1 MQTLRREAMKKNK
14 ILAIGAFILLFLIPS
29 FALSKSQYQYIRS
42 PKTDFYFGHI
52 SYTEVKNDG
61 KDPMVI
67 REGEEKPEI
76 AVLNLPLIPGD
87 TIRTPEGRR
96 CEIQFDTGTIVR
108 LDFAT
113 ELKIETIMANSLSTK
128 NKISNLLLNK
138 GMIYIQYKRYNR
150 PEIFQVV
157 TPNAAIKLK
166 HKTVA
171 MVNAREDG
179 KTDIHMRFGEIY
191 VLYGPDEN
199 NLEGRTIKKSGELT
213 ISRDHKAVEGEYED
227 YADFESW
234 NMNMNENFEELHQ
247 GKNFIPAPIQNLP
260 PAVFYFAQKYSTLYG
275 EWVWNSL
282 YGYVWRPF
290 LDSYYPGGNWQ
301 PFYYGQWRELNGEIF
316 WVPEETWGWV
326 PYHLGF
332 WFWDEK
338 LGWLWRP
345 GSTFAPAWV
354 VWDFYYGDYSWR
366 PWSPMDWMWSSN
378 WMLYQLYFWSNFY
391 GDFYNWRYYPY
402 NILFD
407 TYPGSRVSEAPK
419 VITSISKDQ
428 LKKKDTSTTL
438 TLPKEFNDIYKRMVT
453 AYNKKDERVIAP
465 LKKIP
470 QHMIGVKKEDL
481 TAPRIHE
488 KAVRVFSSPL
498 PIQKESIPQ
507 RAVKNPYQEAVNTF
521 KERDMRARVVQHVA
535 MSVFEGPKV
544 GKKTSIEIAQPQLVR
559 EGKSNANEE
568 RMTIEKGALS
578 RRGGERALY
587 VPVAPKPVPSAH
599 FRDWNPDSWVARAA
613 GVSIHYVSRNNEIRC
628 PELNLSSTDVRGS
641 HNMTT
646 MTGISPMGGGGGGG
660 GGGVSYSGS
669 SSGSNAGG
677 SSSDSSKGQSSGSER
692 SGGSSGGGKEKK

>member
-1 MQTLRREAMKKNK
+1 MKKNK
-14 ILAIGAFILLFLIPS
+14 ILAIGAFILLLLIPL
-29 FALSKSQYQYIRS
+29 FAFSKSQYQYIRS

-52 SYTEVKNDG
+52 SYSEVKNDG

-96 CEIQFDTGTIVR
+96 CEVQFDTGTIVR

-138 GMIYIQYKRYNR
+138 GQIYIQYKRYNQ
-150 PEIFQVV
+150 PEIFQVL

-171 MVNAREDG
+171 MVKAREDG
-179 KTDIHMRFGEIY
+179 KTDIHLRFGEIY
-191 VLYGPDEN
+191 VLYGSDEN
-199 NLEGRTIKKSGELT
+199 NLEGRMIKKSGELT
-213 ISRDHKAVEGEYED
+213 ISKDHKVVEGEYED

-234 NMNMNENFEELHQ
+234 NMDMNEKFEELHQ
-247 GKNFIPAPIQNLP
+247 DKNFIPAPIQNLP

-275 EWVWNSL
+275 EWVWDSL

-290 LDSYYPGGNWQ
+290 IDSYYPGGNWQ
-301 PFYYGQWRELNGEIF
+301 PFYYGQWRELNGELF
-316 WVPEETWGWV
+316 WVPEESWGWV

-354 VWDFYYGDYSWR
+354 DWDFYFGQYTWR
-366 PWSPMDWMWSSN
+366 PWWPMDWMFDSSGYWWN
-378 WMLYQLYFWSNFY
+378 Y
-391 GDFYNWRYYPY
+391 GYSYNWFYPLYSGYYS
-402 NILFD
+402 
-407 TYPGSRVSEAPK
+407 YPGWIAIPGQSVPK
-419 VITSISKDQ
+419 AMTSIRKDQ

-438 TLPKEFNDIYKRMVT
+438 TLPKEFNSVFKRMVT
-453 AYNKKDERVIAP
+453 AFNKGDERVIAP

-470 QHMIGVKKEDL
+470 QNIVGVKKEDL
-481 TAPRIHE
+481 IAPRIHE
-488 KAVRVFSSPL
+488 KAVRVLSRPL
-498 PIQKESIPQ
+498 PIQKESITQ
-507 RAVKNPYQEAVNTF
+507 REIKNPYQEAVNTF
-521 KERDMRARVVQHVA
+521 RVSNMRAKVLQDVA

-544 GKKTSIEIAQPQLVR
+544 VKKTSIETALPQLAR
-559 EGKSNANEE
+559 EGKANVGEE
-568 RMTIEKGALS
+568 RMTVEKGALS
-578 RRGGERALY
+578 RRGGQSALN
-587 VPVAPKPVPSAH
+587 APIPSKPVSPGH

-628 PELNLSSTDVRGS
+628 PELNLSSLDVRRS

-646 MTGISPMGGGGGGG
+646 MTGISPMGGRE

-669 SSGSNAGG
+669 DSSSNAGASSSAGKSSGSGSSGG
-677 SSSDSSKGQSSGSER
+677 SSS
-692 SGGSSGGGKEKK
+692 GGKGKDK

>member
-96 CEIQFDTGTIVR
+96 CEIQFDTGTIIR

-138 GMIYIQYKRYNR
+138 GQIYIQYKRYSR
-150 PEIFQVV
+150 PEIFQIV

-171 MVNAREDG
+171 MVKAREDG

-199 NLEGRTIKKSGELT
+199 SLEGRTIKKSGELT
-213 ISRDHKAVEGEYED
+213 ISKDQKLVEGEYED

-290 LDSYYPGGNWQ
+290 LDRYYPGGNWQ
-301 PFYYGQWRELNGEIF
+301 PFYYGQWRELNGELF
-316 WVPEETWGWV
+316 WVPEESWGWV

-354 VWDFYYGDYSWR
+354 VWDFYFGDYSWR
-366 PWSPMDWMWSSN
+366 PWSPLDWMF
-378 WMLYQLYFWSNFY
+378 YDFY
-391 GDFYNWRYYPY
+391 GWNYGYSYNWLYPLYSGYY
-402 NILFD
+402 
-407 TYPGSRVSEAPK
+407 TYPGGPGMPDQSAPK
-419 VITSISKDQ
+419 AITSIRKDQ

-438 TLPKEFNDIYKRMVT
+438 TLPKEFNNVYKRMVT
-453 AYNKKDERVIAP
+453 AFNKGDARVIAP

-470 QHMIGVKKEDL
+470 QSVIGVKKDEL
-481 TAPRIHE
+481 NAPRIHE

-507 RAVKNPYQEAVNTF
+507 KPIKNPYQEAVNTF
-521 KERDMRARVVQHVA
+521 RVSNMRARVLQDVA
-535 MSVFEGPKV
+535 MSVFEGPKA
-544 GKKTSIEIAQPQLVR
+544 GKKTSTEIAQPQLVR
-559 EGKSNANEE
+559 EGKADVKEE
-568 RMTIEKGALS
+568 RMTVEKGALS
-578 RRGGERALY
+578 RRGGESAFY
-587 VPVAPKPVPSAH
+587 VPVAPKPVSPAH

-613 GVSIHYVSRNNEIRC
+613 RVSIHYVSRNNEIRC
-628 PELNLSSTDVRGS
+628 PELNLSSVNVRGS

-646 MTGISPMGGGGGGG
+646 MTGISPMGSGG
-660 GGGVSYSGS
+660 GGGVSYSGGGS
-669 SSGSNAGG
+669 SSSAGG
-677 SSSDSSKGQSSGSER
+677 SSSDSSSGQSSGSGS
-692 SGGSSGGGKEKK
+692 SGGSSSGGKVKDK